1 MKNEIDVLEKLIEEI
16 KSLRSAFMI
25 EDIPNYGDVMSM
37 EDFIKNCECGGFI
50 DYDGFAHPILN
61 DKMIGGIII
70 RPSRIKEWP
79 CLKFK
84 KVIWFN
90 R

>member
-1 MKNEIDVLEKLIEEI
+1 
-16 KSLRSAFMI
+16 MI
-25 EDIPNYGDVMSM
+25 EDIPDYGDVMSM
-37 EDFIKNCECGGFI
+37 EDFIKNCECSGFI
-50 DYDGFAHPILN
+50 DYDGFAHPIVN
-61 DKMIGGIII
+61 DKMIGGITI

-79 CLKFK
+79 SLEFK